1 MKKVFVIFLLLF
13 TACSHIKK
21 AQNNPLSPLV
31 PAIVI
36 PTKLTTF
43 TGDTVQYLQ
52 KSILDK
58 KEKYI
63 GKLLYHLLDDLELNV
78 QSYIPG
84 FTSRN
89 RFISPDLTLSFYNRQ
104 ETTNNLA
111 NNKRPADLIIIWET
125 PLIMENDDNIERIS
139 KGEWT
144 KEAKEYYSQQ
154 IVKDILTTKY

>member
-1 MKKVFVIFLLLF
+1 MKKVFAILLLLF
-13 TACSHIKK
+13 ISCSHIKK
-21 AQNNPLSPLV
+21 TQNHHLSPLV
-31 PAIVI
+31 PTIVM

-43 TGDTVQYLQ
+43 TGDTVQYVQ

-84 FTSRN
+84 FTSSN

-104 ETTNNLA
+104 ETTNNLFE
-111 NNKRPADLIIIWET
+111 NKKPADLIIIWET
-125 PLIMENDDNIERIS
+125 PLIANEDDKILRIS
-139 KGEWT
+139 NGEWT

>member
-1 MKKVFVIFLLLF
+1 MKKVFAIFLLLF

-21 AQNNPLSPLV
+21 AQNNQLSPLV

-58 KEKYI
+58 KEKYV

-84 FTSRN
+84 FTSN
-89 RFISPDLTLSFYNRQ
+89 NSFLSPDLTLSFYSRQ
-104 ETTNNLA
+104 VRTNNLGD
-111 NNKRPADLIIIWET
+111 NKRPAELIIIWET
-125 PLIMENDDNIERIS
+125 PLVRENDKKILRIS
-139 KGEWT
+139 KGEWS

-154 IVKDILTTKY
+154 IVKDILTNKY